1 MLSSTVISK
10 LNTTINIS
18 AILILVGLKIFFDL
32 ILHIKEHY
40 TTISQNI

>member
-1 MLSSTVISK
+1 
-10 LNTTINIS
+10 
-18 AILILVGLKIFFDL
+18 LVGLKIFFDL